1 MRVFGRSFGRE
12 STQACGAVLV
22 LVLACGALGQPG
34 PDVYVPDDLR
44 QWREWVLHDYPEVAC
59 PIAATDGER
68 MPCAWIRELSLD
80 VGEDGATF
88 RLEARVFA
96 ESDVALPAAGQ
107 HRPNDVRVDGRPAV
121 VLGGA
126 LPRLR
131 LPVGRHFVT
140 GALRW
145 SDEPEF
151 VDIPPGIGLTTLLR
165 NGERVRAN
173 LDGDRLWLGER
184 ADTDESR
191 ETLGVRVYRR
201 LVDDVPQILTT
212 VVSLSVGGDGRI
224 VDLGAALPPN
234 FVVTSLDPELPA
246 RIEEDGSLRVQVQR
260 GVWEIQIGA
269 RAVRHLDAFTMP
281 EPSGHWPAA
290 EVWGFEAR
298 RHLRIV
304 RVEGVAGV
312 DLAQVDAPWTDVPGY
327 SLGAGETLRLVEQQ
341 RGDVNPSPG
350 RFDIARR
357 LWLDFDGSG
366 YVVEDNISAKV
377 DRDMRIV
384 ADYVPGRID
393 VDGQPRLVTRL
404 GDGEPG
410 VELTSGSAVIKAVSA
425 AGDRLTASG
434 WQVDAASLDALLHLP
449 PGWRLLWASG
459 PDSAPQAW
467 LDKWRLW
474 DAFLVVLLLILVW
487 RVANPGWAAVIAL
500 AVLLSYHDNPIPTF
514 GWLAL
519 AGIVSLLRAVS
530 HERTLQVFR
539 GVYWVAFVPVAFV
552 CIYFAVS
559 QARQAVYP
567 QLEAVAVPLQS
578 RPAVDV
584 SASRPM
590 EQSVAIESEGLRAVK
605 DVPSEYSEPVEEIV
619 VSAATHYTDL
629 GGEPGDVRIQ
639 TGPGSPRWS
648 WNAAP
653 LHWSGPVEAGRPMNL
668 ALVPPAATRI
678 WNATAAILAL
688 LVLGFFILWSRPS
701 VPRLPRW
708 LARFAPVLAL
718 VVLAPVADAQ
728 LPDAEL
734 LRSLQQ
740 RLLEKPDCLPD
751 CASVSNAA
759 VDVDAD
765 SLRLTL
771 DVHAGGTFAVPLPL
785 SDRVAQPSSV
795 AVGTARVPLAR
806 DEAGRLSVLLGPGV
820 HTVRMEVS
828 VANLRRLDI
837 HFPIRPGSVA
847 TTLHGWRVYGVDDGI
862 LAGDN
867 IQLERL
873 ESDDAASQSFE
884 SDALIAASVQPF
896 VEVRREIY
904 FDFEPSVFTTVR
916 RLAPLEGG
924 FEIEVPL
931 LGGETL
937 LSDDVRASNGIVTAV
952 FGPSANRVGWHS
964 RYEPGDAVELTA
976 PSLERWREVWRAQG
990 SDFWHVRHEGITPVD
1005 SEFPG
1010 ITFQP
1015 RSGETVRLLLEKP
1028 RAVAGDTVTVE
1039 SVHATVRPGNRTYM
1053 ANLVLTLRATQGG
1066 EFPVRLPSGAEVE
1079 SIAIRNANQ
1088 PIPEAGEISLPVIPG
1103 VVRYHIDWREGKDLG
1118 MYFETPEIVL
1128 ARPANNIDVTVE
1140 FPRDR
1145 WTILLGGPTLGAA
1158 LLFWGVVAV
1167 VAALGLALSRL
1178 PGFPLT
1184 TTDALLLSVGLTLC
1198 NLSSVLLLAAW
1209 FVVIWWRSRHTLESM
1224 SDAAYQSVQIALTF
1238 AGLLALGI
1246 LVASIPAALLGQPE
1260 MQVTGY
1266 GSNES
1271 TYRWYADH
1279 SGETLPTAW
1288 VVSLPTWVYRVAM
1301 WAWSLW
1307 LAFALVRWV
1316 RMAWRS
1322 MVVPGY
1328 WNRPEPQEPSA
1339 GEASPTADA

>member
-1 MRVFGRSFGRE
+1 MRLFSGE
-12 STQACGAVLV
+12 NTPICGAA
-22 LVLACGALGQPG
+22 LAVALALSALGQPEQG
-34 PDVYVPDDLR
+34 VYVPDDLR
-44 QWREWVLHDYPEVAC
+44 QWQEWVLHDHPDAAC

-80 VGEDGATF
+80 VREDGATF
-88 RLEARVFA
+88 RLEARLFA
-96 ESDVALPAAGQ
+96 ESDVPMPAAGQ
-107 HRPNDVRVDGRPAV
+107 HWPEDVRVDGRPAV
-121 VLGGA
+121 VLGGP

-131 LPVGRHFVT
+131 LPSGRHFVT
-140 GALRW
+140 GALAW
-145 SDEPEF
+145 SEEPEF
-151 VDIPPGIGLTTLLR
+151 VNVPPGIGLIALLR

-173 LDGDRLWLGER
+173 LDGNRLWLGER
-184 ADTDESR
+184 ADTHESR
-191 ETLGVRVYRR
+191 ETLEVRVYRR
-201 LVDDVPQILTT
+201 LVDDVPQTLTT
-212 VVSLSVGGDGRI
+212 VISLSVGGDGRI

-234 FVVTSLDPELPA
+234 FAVTSLDPELPA

-269 RAVRHLDAFTMP
+269 RAVRHLDEFTLP
-281 EPSGHWPAA
+281 DPSGHWPST

-350 RFDIARR
+350 RFDIARQ

-366 YVVEDNISAKV
+366 YVVEDSIDARV

-404 GDGEPG
+404 GDSEPG
-410 VELTSGSAVIKAVSA
+410 VELTSGSTVIKAVSA

-434 WQVDAASLDALLHLP
+434 WRMDAASLEALLHLP

-459 PDSAPQAW
+459 ADSAPQAW

-487 RVANPGWAAVIAL
+487 RVANPGWAAVIGL
-500 AVLLSYHDNPIPTF
+500 AVLLSYHDNPMPTF

-519 AGIVSLLRAVS
+519 AGIVALLRAVN
-530 HERTLQVFR
+530 HEKGSQIFR
-539 GVYWVAFVPVAFV
+539 GIYWVALVPVAFV
-552 CIYFAVS
+552 CVYFAVG

-567 QLEAVAVPLQS
+567 QLEAVSVPLQN
-578 RPAVDV
+578 RTELDAL
-584 SASRPM
+584 AQRPM
-590 EQSVAIESEGLRAVK
+590 ERSVAIETEGFEVARDAASEDSELVK
-605 DVPSEYSEPVEEIV
+605 EIV
-619 VSAATHYTDL
+619 VTATYRETEL
-629 GGEPGDVRIQ
+629 GREPDDVRIQ

-648 WNAAP
+648 WNVAR
-653 LHWSGPVEAGRPMNL
+653 LHWSGPVEAGRPLDL
-668 ALVPPAATRI
+668 ALVPPAASRI
-678 WNATAAILAL
+678 WSATSAILAL
-688 LVLGFFILWSRPS
+688 LVLGFFILCSRPS
-701 VPRLPRW
+701 VPALPRW
-708 LARFAPVLAL
+708 LARVAPVLAL
-718 VVLAPVADAQ
+718 VVLAPDANAQ

-734 LRSLQQ
+734 LRTLEK
-740 RLLEKPDCLPD
+740 RLLEEPDCLPD

-759 VDVDAD
+759 VDVEGD

-771 DVHAGGTFAVPLPL
+771 DVHVGGTFAVPLPL

-795 AVGTARVPLAR
+795 TVGTTRVPLSR

-837 HFPIRPGSVA
+837 HFPIRPGSIA
-847 TTLHGWRVYGVDDGI
+847 NTLVGWRVYGIDDGI

-873 ESDDAASQSFE
+873 ESESSSSFE
-884 SDALIAASVQPF
+884 SDVLVAASVQPF
-896 VEVRREIY
+896 VEVHRDIY
-904 FDFEPSVFTTVR
+904 FDFEPSVFTTVM
-916 RLAPLEGG
+916 RLAPRQGG
-924 FEIEVPL
+924 FEVEVPL
-931 LGGETL
+931 LEGETL
-937 LSDDVRASNGIVTAV
+937 LSDDVRSSDGVVTAV
-952 FGPSANRVGWHS
+952 FGPSAEDVEWRS
-964 RYEPGDAVELTA
+964 RYQPGAAVELTA
-976 PSLERWREVWRAQG
+976 PSLERWREVWRAEG
-990 SDFWHVRHEGITPVD
+990 SDFWHVTHEGITPVD
-1005 SEFPG
+1005 SELPG
-1010 ITFQP
+1010 ITFRP
-1015 RSGETVRLLLEKP
+1015 RSGETVRLALEKP
-1028 RAVAGDTVTVE
+1028 QPVAGDTVTVE
-1039 SVHATVRPGNRTYM
+1039 SVQATVRPGNRTYM
-1053 ANLVLTLRATQGG
+1053 ANLVLTLRATHGG
-1066 EFPVRLPSGAEVE
+1066 EFPVRLPSGAEVQ

-1088 PIPEAGEISLPVIPG
+1088 PIPEAGDISLPVVPG

-1118 MYFETPEIVL
+1118 MYFETPEVVL

-1167 VAALGLALSRL
+1167 VAALGFALSRL

-1198 NLSSVLLLAAW
+1198 NLASVLLLAAW
-1209 FVVIWWRSRHTLESM
+1209 FVAIWWRSRRTLESM
-1224 SDAAYQSVQIALTF
+1224 SDAAYQSVQIILTV
-1238 AGLLALGI
+1238 AGLVALGA

-1266 GSNES
+1266 GSSES

-1288 VVSLPTWVYRVAM
+1288 VVSLPTWVYRLAM

-1328 WNRPEPQEPSA
+1328 WNRPESQQA
-1339 GEASPTADA
+1339 